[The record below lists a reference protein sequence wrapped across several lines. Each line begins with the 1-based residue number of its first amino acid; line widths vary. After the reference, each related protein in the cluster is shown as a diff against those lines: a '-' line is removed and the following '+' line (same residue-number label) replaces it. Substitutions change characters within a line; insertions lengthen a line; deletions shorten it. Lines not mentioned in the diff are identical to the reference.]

1 MERKSFRVVS
11 PVALVAVMVTFMSG
25 IFMANATLS
34 EAASHKKK
42 SSEVSKTAVER
53 TEGRIT
59 QLKAALQ
66 ITEDQEGGWNNVTQ
80 AMRENAKEMDA
91 LSKARADK
99 SKTMNAV
106 EQMKFHSQ
114 VTEAQLAQQ
123 KRFLPPFEAF
133 YASLTDDQKIITDT
147 IFKTGRHGKHKIN

>member
-1 MERKSFRVVS
+1 MERTSFRVVS
-11 PVALVAVMVTFMSG
+11 PVALVAVMVTFLSG

-34 EAASHKKK
+34 EAASNKKK
-42 SSEVSKTAVER
+42 TTEASKTAVQR

-91 LSKARADK
+91 LSKTRAEK
-99 SKTMNAV
+99 STMNAV

-133 YASLTDDQKIITDT
+133 YASLTDDQKTITDT
-147 IFKTGRHGKHKIN
+147 IFKTGRHGKHRIN